1 MAEEKEKILS
11 IPLREVYK
19 KSERK
24 RSPYAARYVAA
35 FLQKHTKTDVVKI
48 GQELNKAI
56 WSRGLRKPAR
66 SVRVKIVKDGSV
78 AKAELIGFEYKEF
91 KTKAKTERKGMKD
104 KLMERLG
111 PKALQKQQEEEK
123 VEGKAQKP
131 EEAKP
136 IEKVE
141 VKK

>member
-1 MAEEKEKILS
+1 MPDEKANIIT

-24 RSPYAARYVAA
+24 RVPYASRYVSE
-35 FLQKHTKTDVVKI
+35 FLKKHTKSSDVKI

-56 WSRGLRKPAR
+56 WSRGLRKPVR

-91 KTKAKTERKGMKD
+91 KIKAKTERKGMKD

-111 PKALQKQQEEEK
+111 PKAIQKQQEEEK
-123 VEGKAQKP
+123 VEDKTQKP

-136 IEKVE
+136 IEKTE
-141 VKK
+141 F